1 MVPVEGTKLTGGLT
15 YKDRRG
21 TIVDWNLCF
30 TSNGTSSN
38 RSFRSGTPAFMA
50 PVLLQDE
57 KLARRTL
64 GHDMESFFAVIIWM
78 ASVDYANE
86 EAFQAKPLAI
96 LLDDTRRTIDI
107 ATTKLHWFEVEKRF
121 KWQIVEHLEPLYRDD
136 SGFITCISD
145 LREFLYGD
153 DRPNN
158 RDIEATDA
166 EEDLFRTCMMK
177 IDDYLKEEK
186 GCEEMRWIDSQAQA
200 SRTPASEGL
209 EQEDL
214 YD

>member
-15 YKDRRG
+15 YEDRCG

-30 TSNGTSSN
+30 TSDGTSSN

-64 GHDMESFFAVIIWM
+64 GHDMESFFAVIIWI
-78 ASVDYANE
+78 ASLDYANE
-86 EAFQAKPLAI
+86 DAFRAKPLAL
-96 LLDDTRRTIDI
+96 LLDNTKSAIDI
-107 ATTKLHWFEVEKRF
+107 VNAKMHWFSTTRKWFKR
-121 KWQIVEHLEPLYRDD
+121 QIVEHLEPLYRDD
-136 SGFITCISD
+136 SRFITCISD

-153 DRPNN
+153 DRLDNEE
-158 RDIEATDA
+158 IEATDT

-186 GCEEMRWIDSQAQA
+186 GCKEMRWIDSQAQA

-209 EQEDL
+209 V
-214 YD
+214 